1 MRFRLYESLAIDT
14 NNMIFASLLRGFL
27 KKCLIFVGRC
37 EAGQLSW
44 PRGLA
49 NAAPRRGDRRV
60 FCRSLPAP
68 AGRPAGYC
76 ESHGKKGSVT
86 TLTGSD
92 HTHILR
98 RARAAGTLKEAFMEL
113 ACLDLEGVLVPE
125 IWINVAQRTGI
136 EALRL
141 TTRDI
146 PDYDQLMRQRLTLLD
161 QHGLKLS
168 DIQRVIAAMGPL
180 EGAGEFLD
188 WLRERFQLVILSDTF
203 YEFALPLMRQL
214 GWPTLFCHRLEV
226 TDDRVANYILRQADS
241 KRQAVRAFHGLNF
254 RVIAAGDSYNDT
266 AMLAEAEAG
275 ILFRPPQ
282 NVIDEFPQFPVA
294 RTFEALREEFR
305 KASLRSL

>member
-1 MRFRLYESLAIDT
+1 M
-14 NNMIFASLLRGFL
+14 AS
-27 KKCLIFVGRC
+27 
-37 EAGQLSW
+37 
-44 PRGLA
+44 
-49 NAAPRRGDRRV
+49 
-60 FCRSLPAP
+60 
-68 AGRPAGYC
+68 YC
-76 ESHGKKGSVT
+76 GSHGKKGSVT

-92 HTHILR
+92 HTHTLR

-125 IWINVAQRTGI
+125 IWINVADRTGI

-146 PDYDQLMRQRLTLLD
+146 PDYDRLMRRRLALLD

-168 DIQRVIAAMGPL
+168 DIQRVIADMGPL
-180 EGAGEFLD
+180 EGARDFLD
-188 WLRERFQLVILSDTF
+188 WLRERFQLIILSDTF

-226 TDDRVANYILRQADS
+226 VDDRIVNYVLRQADS
-241 KRQAVRAFHGLNF
+241 KRQAVRAFHRLNF
-254 RVIAAGDSYNDT
+254 RVVAAGDSYNDT
-266 AMLAEAEAG
+266 AMLAEAETG

-294 RTFEALREEFR
+294 RSFDALRDEFR
-305 KASLRSL
+305 KASLRPL